1 MTSLATPNLTLRAFC
16 DEDIDALYEIMR
28 DAEAMQY
35 TYKAPSRGHCVER
48 LRAYAELERTLG
60 YAPWTV
66 SLAAEDRVIGW
77 GGLNIDPFDP
87 GWGVEVAYCLHRDF
101 WGRGYATEVV
111 HASLTKAFDQLS
123 IPTVVAFAHQ
133 ENLGSIRV
141 LEKCGFRLLGY
152 EPQLDRNHYQIHRS
166 DWLVAH
172 QTP

>member
-1 MTSLATPNLTLRAFC
+1 MTVFTTPNLTLRAFC
-16 DEDIDALYEIMR
+16 DEDIDPLYEIMR

-35 TYKAPSRGHCVER
+35 TYTAPSRAHCVER
-48 LRAYAELERTLG
+48 LRAYAGLEGTLG

-66 SLAAEDRVIGW
+66 RLAADGRVIGW

-111 HASLTKAFDQLS
+111 RASLAKAFEQLA

-141 LEKCGFRLLGY
+141 LEKCGFRWLRY

-166 DWLVAH
+166 DWLAAH
-172 QTP
+172 QAS